1 MNKEL
6 NFAVCDD
13 DEIVCEAICTKIS
26 KILTSCGI
34 SVSCD
39 KYVSPMSLYNNI
51 KHGERVYDALFLDI
65 DMPKIDGVEL
75 AKALRKNENM
85 VDIIFVSNREDKVFE
100 TLAVRVYPKKQFY
113 SRLEGYAAFL
123 YQYARYQ
130 CQLCGIK
137 DDE

>member
-65 DMPKIDGVEL
+65 DMLKSTGWS
-75 AKALRKNENM
+75 LRKRFGKM
-85 VDIIFVSNREDKVFE
+85 KTR
-100 TLAVRVYPKKQFY
+100 
-113 SRLEGYAAFL
+113 
-123 YQYARYQ
+123 
-130 CQLCGIK
+130 
-137 DDE
+137 

>member
-39 KYVSPMSLYNNI
+39 KYVSPMSL
-51 KHGERVYDALFLDI
+51 
-65 DMPKIDGVEL
+65 
-75 AKALRKNENM
+75 
-85 VDIIFVSNREDKVFE
+85 
-100 TLAVRVYPKKQFY
+100 
-113 SRLEGYAAFL
+113 
-123 YQYARYQ
+123 
-130 CQLCGIK
+130 
-137 DDE
+137 